1 MNEWG
6 VVLDSHCSAE
16 MVERPASL
24 TGFSKVL
31 LMFCFILGK
40 ECACVCV

>member
-1 MNEWG
+1 MNEG
-6 VVLDSHCSAE
+6 EVVLDFHCSAE
-16 MVERPASL
+16 MAQRPESL

-40 ECACVCV
+40 E